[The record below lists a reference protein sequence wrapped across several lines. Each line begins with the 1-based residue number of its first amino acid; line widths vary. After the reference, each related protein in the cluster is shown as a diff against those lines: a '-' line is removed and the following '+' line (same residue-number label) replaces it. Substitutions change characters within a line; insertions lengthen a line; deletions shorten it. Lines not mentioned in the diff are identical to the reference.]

1 MKVKELVRA
10 LQFCNQEEEIFWKD
24 VLADGN
30 GQDLYQPIQGT
41 DVVYDYEKGKDI
53 LIIN

>member
-1 MKVKELVRA
+1 MKVKELVRV
-10 LQFCNQEEEIFWKD
+10 LQFCNQEEDIFMKD
-24 VLADGN
+24 VLADSN

-53 LIIN
+53 LILN